1 MSLYSVEH
9 LEPVYS
15 AFCLFQLSALFWED
29 PFGCDWDGRPVSQ
42 GIHFL
47 NNQQICWRVLN
58 IPFCFKSIFIQ
69 LLAFPSQQRPSSE
82 TVRNSLYLL
91 TSSASRLHGE
101 CQKAAEH
108 NPCPSDIQ
116 LVTQQVIQCAYDIA
130 KAAKQLVTVTT
141 KENNN

>member
-1 MSLYSVEH
+1 MFTDTHSL
-9 LEPVYS
+9 LTTMRVY
-15 AFCLFQLSALFWED
+15 LWWLSSYQ
-29 PFGCDWDGRPVSQ
+29 VS
-42 GIHFL
+42 I
-47 NNQQICWRVLN
+47 I
-58 IPFCFKSIFIQ
+58 S
-69 LLAFPSQQRPSSE
+69 PSPSQRPSSD
-82 TVRNSLYLL
+82 TVRGSLYLL